1 MKTEVPSIYDRLGVR
16 PIINGVGA
24 STKLGGS
31 IPPPAVARAIEEAS
45 SRYVVMSELLEQS
58 AGSGRYIANL
68 LGVEAAYVTSGAAAG
83 LTLSAAA
90 CIAGT
95 DQDNIKSLPNTAG
108 MKNEFVI
115 QKRHRYAFDPLYT
128 VSGGELVEVGDSD
141 GCTSEQLDGA
151 IGPRTAAVV
160 YQVRPSWGDAL
171 VSLRDAVDI
180 AHRRGVPVI
189 ADAASQVLPPRLHAR
204 QRPCG
209 RPGLLWRQI
218 HSVRDRYRIHLRQ
231 GRLHRGG
238 QGQRLHSLRTGPAGS
253 HGLGRGM
260 KVAHGAM
267 VGMAVALE
275 EWLAAD
281 HGEIARRYEKRL
293 NTIQEAL
300 ADVGGVRTEIVRYE
314 HFVHVYLFV
323 RLDYQTLGMT
333 SEQIAAQLDSGTPR
347 VKVLT
352 SGHDALQIGPDGLN
366 DGEEHIVA
374 HRLRGVFTGTNGA

>member
-45 SRYVVMSELLEQS
+45 SRYVVMSELLEQ
-58 AGSGRYIANL
+58 SGRYIANL

-128 VSGGELVEVGDSD
+128 VSGGELVEAGDSD

-189 ADAASQVLPPRLHAR
+189 ADAASQVYPLDYMLGNAR
-204 QRPCG
+204 AADLVCFGGKYIRSETDTGFICG
-209 RPGLLWRQI
+209 KADYIEAVKANGFIPFE
-218 HSVRDRYRIHLRQ
+218 
-231 GRLHRGG
+231 
-238 QGQRLHSLRTGPAGS
+238 TGPAGS

-374 HRLRGVFTGTNGA
+374 HRLLGVFTGTNGA